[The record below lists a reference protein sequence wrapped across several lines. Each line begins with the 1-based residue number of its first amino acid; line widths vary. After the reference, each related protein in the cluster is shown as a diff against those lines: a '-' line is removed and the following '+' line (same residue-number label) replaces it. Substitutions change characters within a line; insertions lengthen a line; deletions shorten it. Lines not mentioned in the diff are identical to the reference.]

1 MYKMKYFKT
10 RLCVN
15 GTSYSKLKPSNNR
28 RIDVIQTKR
37 RLASSLK
44 EFLDGNSVIKEI
56 VNNRR

>member
-15 GTSYSKLKPSNNR
+15 GASYSKLKPSNNR